1 MRERVKRGGSTGS
14 RCSPSLY
21 VGPMGPIDDAGGVP
35 APVPGETCDVCLN
48 KTGGTGPQRARRAMC
63 LSDKMDG
70 VSP

>member
-1 MRERVKRGGSTGS
+1 
-14 RCSPSLY
+14 
-21 VGPMGPIDDAGGVP
+21 MGPIDDAGGVP